1 MKKMK
6 KNIFYLILALV
17 VLVTSCELPNNIDPK
32 NATTVPVGSQF
43 IQGHISLVNQV
54 GSINV
59 NTNISRLL
67 TQYQSEVTYLTESR
81 YNFSDRQI
89 PDTYSSNLYTGV
101 LMNLKD
107 CRLNIEAKAAGGE
120 AATNQKK
127 NQLAILEI
135 LSVYAYQLL
144 LDNFGNV
151 PYTESLNGADNSRP
165 KYDDALTIYKDLV
178 TRLDNVLSNIEVD
191 FSGFGSDDIL
201 YKNDM
206 SLWKKFAASLKL
218 RIGMRL
224 ADVPEASP
232 STIVSQAITT
242 GVFTSQ
248 DESAIQP
255 YIGISPYVN
264 SYYSE
269 FVLSARSDYCPTNT
283 LVDMMTTLNDP
294 REAIWF
300 TPFPSAG
307 TYKGL
312 QYGLKAASNYNSFSH
327 FSDMIRITPTY
338 PVILIDYVEVEFLLA
353 EAAERGFVGAPADAA
368 GHYNNAILASMS
380 YWGVSDADAAAYLAQ
395 PAVAYATATGT
406 YKQKIGTQKWLGLF
420 DRGDESWAEW
430 RRLDFP
436 ILTIP
441 EGMTYSDI
449 PLRMPYPYN
458 ENKMNKENYD
468 AAAAAIGGD
477 EATTKLFWDKF

>member
-1 MKKMK
+1 MK

-17 VLVTSCELPNNIDPK
+17 ILVTSCELPNNIDPK
-32 NATTVPVGSQF
+32 GATVVPAGSQF
-43 IQGHISLVNQV
+43 LQGHISLVNQV

-89 PDTYSSNLYTGV
+89 PDTYSSNIYNGV

-107 CRLNIEAKAAGGE
+107 CKLNIEAKAVGGV

-135 LSVYAYQLL
+135 LSVYGYQLL

-151 PYTESLNGADNSRP
+151 PYTESLLGADNSRP
-165 KYDDALTIYKDLV
+165 VYDDALTIYKDLV
-178 TRLDNVLSNIEVD
+178 TRLDNVLSSIEVGN
-191 FSGFGSDDIL
+191 SGFGADDIL
-201 YKNDM
+201 YSDDM
-206 SLWKKFAASLKL
+206 LLWKKFAASLKL

-224 ADVPEASP
+224 ADVTEANP
-232 STIVSQAITT
+232 ATIVSQAIAS

-248 DESAIQP
+248 AESAIQF

-283 LVDMMTTLNDP
+283 LVNMMTTLNDP
-294 REAIWF
+294 RRAIWF
-300 TPFPSAG
+300 TQYPAG
-307 TYKGL
+307 VYTGL
-312 QYGLKAASNYNSFSH
+312 PYGLKAASNYNSFSH
-327 FSDMIRITPTY
+327 FADLIRITPAY
-338 PVILIDYVEVEFLLA
+338 PVNLCDYVEVEFLLA
-353 EAAERGFVGAPADAA
+353 EAAERGFAGTPADAE

-395 PAVAYATATGT
+395 PAVAYTTAAGT

-420 DRGDESWAEW
+420 DRGDESWSEW

-436 ILTIP
+436 IFNPP
-441 EGMTYSDI
+441 EGMTYADI
-449 PLRMPYPYN
+449 PMRMPYPYN
-458 ENKMNKENYD
+458 ENKMNKVNYD

-477 EATTKLFWDKF
+477 QATTKLFWDKF

>member
-6 KNIFYLILALV
+6 KNIFYLFLTLAILVA
-17 VLVTSCELPNNIDPK
+17 SCELPDNIDPK
-32 NATTVPVGSQF
+32 NAKTASPGSEFMQA
-43 IQGHISLVNQV
+43 HIALVNQI

-59 NTNISRLL
+59 NINISRLL
-67 TQYQSEVTYLTESR
+67 AQYQSEVTYLTESR

-89 PDTYSSNLYTGV
+89 PDNYSGNIYRGV

-107 CRLNIEAKAAGGE
+107 CRVNLEAKTVAGDVLV
-120 AATNQKK
+120 NQKK

-135 LSVYAYQLL
+135 LSIYSYQVLV
-144 LDNFGNV
+144 DEFGNV
-151 PYTESLNGADNSRP
+151 PYTEALLGATNSRP

-178 TRLDNVLSNIEVD
+178 TRIDKVIADINVD
-191 FSGFGSDDIL
+191 FAGFGDFDIM
-201 YKNDM
+201 YGDDM

-224 ADVPEASP
+224 ADVAGSNAA
-232 STIVSQAITT
+232 TIVTQAVAT

-255 YIGISPYVN
+255 YTGVSPYVN
-264 SYYSE
+264 SYYQE
-269 FVLSARSDYCPTNT
+269 FILGARKDYCPTNT
-283 LVDMMTTLNDP
+283 LVDLMNTLSDP
-294 REAIWF
+294 RRAVWF
-300 TPFPSAG
+300 TPYPSAG
-307 TYKGL
+307 VYTGL
-312 QYGLKAASNYNSFSH
+312 QYGKTAASSYSKFSH
-327 FSDMIRITPTY
+327 FSDMIRATPTY
-338 PVILIDYVEVEFLLA
+338 PVILLDYVDVEFMLA
-353 EAAERGFVGAPADAA
+353 EAAERSFVGTPADAE

-380 YWGVSDADAAAYLAQ
+380 YWGVSDADAAAYLAR
-395 PAVAYATATGT
+395 PAVAYTTAAGT

-420 DRGDESWAEW
+420 DQGDEGWTEW

-436 ILTIP
+436 VLNVP
-441 EGMTYSDI
+441 VGMTYADI

-458 ENKMNKENYD
+458 ENKMNKANYD

-477 EATTKLFWDKF
+477 EASTKLFWDKF